1 MALRHRVGPARLS
14 LAVFLSLAAPVSLV
28 TLVASSCARPPEEGA
43 HYPAAPAPGTGPA
56 YGEAPPA
63 AGISG
68 REAASAW
75 AKRYANAR
83 PLVQFSGVAS
93 YYSDKLAGRKTANGE
108 RYDPRA
114 LTAAHRSLPFGTI
127 VRVIRED
134 TRRAVYVR
142 INDRGPYRKG
152 RVIDLS
158 RAAAEELAMIRSGL
172 AKVRAEVV
180 ELGNGAKVRRRR

>member
-1 MALRHRVGPARLS
+1 MALRQRARPERLS
-14 LAVFLSLAAPVSLV
+14 FAVLLSIAAPVSAV
-28 TLVASSCARPPEEGA
+28 TLAASSCARPPEEGA

-56 YGEAPPA
+56 HGEAPPA
-63 AGISG
+63 VAGPGSASDL
-68 REAASAW
+68 AA
-75 AKRYANAR
+75 RYASAR
-83 PLVQFSGVAS
+83 PLLQFSGVAS

-108 RYDPRA
+108 RYNPRA

-127 VRVIRED
+127 VRVVRED
-134 TRRAVYVR
+134 TRQSVYVR

-180 ELGNGAKVRRRR
+180 ELGVKKGRKR